1 MQQSIVSQR
10 LRRLALLVL
19 SLAIF
24 RPQLLLARTLA
35 PLTRTTLESMPGGP
49 APELPAPDPV
59 VTLPSV
65 PTGESLS
72 IGEANR
78 GRLVNGVR
86 LESDDLFLVRSHD
99 ENFGTA
105 ETVEATRRAV
115 AEVARRFPGRPRIV
129 VGDLSKEHG
138 GRIRP
143 HKSHQSGRDIDL
155 GFYTAGDAQPNH
167 FVPITAKNI
176 DLERNWAL
184 IEALAAGEDVQ
195 YIFIDRRI
203 QKLLRTYAAEVKKV
217 PEKVLDGLF
226 EYPRKGSLTTLVRHR
241 RGHRNHLHVRFFS
254 PQAVAAGEKYG
265 AEALAQLGTRL
276 DPWQAVAFSH
286 VVRKGDTLAR
296 IAQRY
301 KVELTDIMKWNRLKR
316 RSVLQLGQAITLYR
330 KVKVAATGGP
340 TSICHA
346 GPRAVGCWRPGRS

>member
-10 LRRLALLVL
+10 LRRLFLLVL
-19 SLAIF
+19 SLAVF

-35 PLTRTTLESMPGGP
+35 PLTRTTLESLPGGQP
-49 APELPAPDPV
+49 PEGASSETEVPLP
-59 VTLPSV
+59 TV

-86 LESDDLFLVRSHD
+86 LESDDLFLVRSQD
-99 ENFGTA
+99 ENYGTA
-105 ETVEATRRAV
+105 ETIEATRRAV
-115 AEVARRFPGRPRIV
+115 AEVSRRFPGRPRIV

-155 GFYTAGDAQPNH
+155 GFFLVGDAQPNH
-167 FVPITAKNI
+167 FVPLTAKNI
-176 DLERNWAL
+176 DLARNWAL
-184 IEALAAGEDVQ
+184 IEALAAGDDVQ
-195 YIFIDRRI
+195 YIFIDRRV
-203 QKLLRTYAAEVKKV
+203 QKLLRAYAEEVEKV
-217 PEKVLDGLF
+217 PAKVLDGIF

-265 AEALAQLGTRL
+265 AEALARLGKKV
-276 DPWQAVAFSH
+276 DPWQAVAFNH
-286 VVRKGDTLAR
+286 IVRKGDTLAR
-296 IAQRY
+296 IAARY

-316 RSVLQLGQAITLYR
+316 RTVLQLGQTITLYR
-330 KVKVAATGGP
+330 KVKVAAA
-340 TSICHA
+340 SASDVCHA

>member
-1 MQQSIVSQR
+1 MQQSILNLR
-10 LRRLALLVL
+10 LRRFVLLVL
-19 SLAIF
+19 SLAVF

-35 PLTRTTLESMPGGP
+35 PLTRTTLESMPGGHP
-49 APELPAPDPV
+49 PEAGVTDTEVHLPV
-59 VTLPSV
+59 V

-86 LESDDLFLVRSHD
+86 LDSDDLFLVRSQD

-105 ETVEATRRAV
+105 ETVEATRRAI
-115 AEVARRFPGRPRIV
+115 AEVARRFPDRPRIV

-155 GFYTAGDAQPNH
+155 GFYLVGNAQPNH
-167 FVPITAKNI
+167 FVPLTAKNI

-184 IEALAAGEDVQ
+184 IEALAAGDDVQ
-195 YIFIDRRI
+195 YIFIDRRV
-203 QKLLRTYAAEVKKV
+203 QKLLRTYAAEVEKV
-217 PEKVLDGLF
+217 PAKVLDSLF

-265 AEALAQLGTRL
+265 AEALAQLGKSI
-276 DPWQAVAFSH
+276 DPWQAVAFNH
-286 VVRKGDTLAR
+286 IVRKGDTLAR
-296 IAQRY
+296 IAARH

-316 RSVLQLGQAITLYR
+316 RTVLQLGQTITLYR
-330 KVKVAATGGP
+330 KVKAAASASGT
-340 TSICHA
+340 CHA